1 MSLKW
6 REYWKVWTSL
16 TPWRQSKLH
25 PVNKTTW
32 YGQKPQNKLQSWV
45 SLVHLL
51 SVWLLAASA
60 LCWHV
65 ACGSVGLVLTDRRPT
80 HVSSSTSI
88 AVTTIS
94 VSVSPFLYF
103 LSHCSCTQGSRF
115 SVDYFLSSNP
125 TFLMA
130 AHFFFLTLWRLCT
143 DSTPC
148 NVNGPFPALFNAVLK
163 SDYPIIHCLLKLV
176 HPL

>member
-1 MSLKW
+1 MSLKCP
-6 REYWKVWTSL
+6 EYWKVWTSL
-16 TPWRQSKLH
+16 TPWQQSKLH
-25 PVNKTTW
+25 P
-32 YGQKPQNKLQSWV
+32 
-45 SLVHLL
+45 
-51 SVWLLAASA
+51 
-60 LCWHV
+60 LCK
-65 ACGSVGLVLTDRRPT
+65 T
-80 HVSSSTSI
+80 HVVARNPRTNYRVEFPWYTYFLCGFLLRRLF
-88 AVTTIS
+88 ADMLPVGAS
-94 VSVSPFLYF
+94 VLFCQTEDRLMSAAPPASLSLPSASLSPFLYF

-115 SVDYFLSSNP
+115 SIDYFLSSNP

-163 SDYPIIHCLLKLV
+163 SDCPIIHCLLKLV